1 MLTGL
6 VRRGGRYSMRR
17 VIPLDLQNHYG
28 RREVTKALGT
38 ADPAKAKKLLV
49 IEWAK
54 QDREFEAA
62 RATLDAAKFPKAT
75 TPAPDIQQISPTA
88 VGLVKIDSLRE
99 ERDKAASDGTLP
111 AFMAQQREAFTL
123 IQAMLDGSISPSES
137 YASLEG
143 KRNALKAFLTGENA
157 FAIAAARAARTG
169 ISVPAKAPKQRDSL
183 SSVVDRWAADNK
195 PEDRTVRR
203 TRNIVERF
211 EAACGQLSVQ
221 EIARHHVMKFKD
233 ALVADG
239 QTPANINVM
248 IPMLGTVLNYAANKL
263 DLIESNPAA
272 NIRVAD
278 NRRKREIRRAFT
290 EAELETIFSSP
301 VYADRLRPAAGG
313 GEAAYWLPLLG
324 LYTGARLTELGQL
337 HPSDIVEEGYSLP
350 DGTEK
355 RAWVIRIV
363 EDEARGQSVKNE
375 GSERRVPI
383 HADLVTLGFLP
394 FVKSAQA
401 AKQARLFRAIA
412 PNAQGELMG
421 NWSKWFGRYRR
432 KIGLTGT
439 ETVFHSFRHTFKHYA
454 RLAAIPNE
462 VHNELTGHETGDVA
476 DSYGG
481 LSYPL
486 APLVDAI
493 ERYRIPGFKLP
504 AQFVAPPQSKNR

>member
-1 MLTGL
+1 M
-6 VRRGGRYSMRR
+6 
-17 VIPLDLQNHYG
+17 IPLDLQGHYG
-28 RREVTKALGT
+28 RREITKALGT
-38 ADPAKAKKLLV
+38 ADPARARTLLV
-49 IEWAK
+49 VEWAR
-54 QDREFEAA
+54 QDREFAETRAAIEA
-62 RATLDAAKFPKAT
+62 DKFPAK
-75 TPAPDIQQISPTA
+75 TPSVDVQQISPTVIGPA
-88 VGLVKIDSLRE
+88 KIDRQAGRSST
-99 ERDKAASDGTLP
+99 KAAGRPSP
-111 AFMAQQREAFTL
+111 QR
-123 IQAMLDGSISPSES
+123 PS
-137 YASLEG
+137 
-143 KRNALKAFLTGENA
+143 
-157 FAIAAARAARTG
+157 AA
-169 ISVPAKAPKQRDSL
+169 VKAPKQRDSL
-183 SSVVDRWAADNK
+183 SSVVDRWAAENK

-211 EAACGQLSVQ
+211 EVACGPLPVQ
-221 EIARHHVMKFKD
+221 EIARQQVVQFKD
-233 ALVADG
+233 ALVSEG
-239 QTPANINVM
+239 QTAANINVM

-263 DLIESNPAA
+263 DLIATNPAA

-337 HPSDIVEEGYSLP
+337 HPSDIVEEGYSLS
-350 DGTEK
+350 DGKQK

-375 GSERRVPI
+375 GSERRIPI

-401 AKQARLFRAIA
+401 AKQARLFPAIT

-432 KIGLTGT
+432 KIGLRGT

-454 RLAAIPNE
+454 RLAAIPND

-476 DSYGG
+476 DNYGG

-504 AQFVAPPQSKNR
+504 APFVALHKSKNR